1 MRPPITPGDYLGR
14 ADSRDVAYLF
24 RSHDLEHWEYVH
36 PFYEG
41 GRFTEGGEDIGCPDF
56 FPLGDRHVLLFTSHL
71 RGAQYYVGR
80 YADRRFEA
88 QRHMRFTMAETER
101 LGVFAEGLTLRD
113 DRDRRILFGRVHE
126 GVYGHVQRTWG
137 WAGVITLPM
146 EMTLSDRG
154 QVQVAPVPELETLR
168 RDHREVA
175 DIDVAAGA
183 DLPLEM
189 VSGDRLEL
197 AASFQW
203 QDAEE
208 FGLKVRCSP
217 DGREQTLIRV
227 RATDWVAYR
236 DPQQQRRRQAELIV
250 DTSRSSVSPEVA
262 DRGTQRC
269 PVEVGDDGRVELR
282 VFVDRSMVEV
292 FAGGEHYLVK
302 RIYPASRQA
311 TGVQLFARGGH
322 ARLLRLDAWEM
333 QPIWPVEG

>member
-1 MRPPITPGDYLGR
+1 M
-14 ADSRDVAYLF
+14 
-24 RSHDLEHWEYVH
+24 
-36 PFYEG
+36 
-41 GRFTEGGEDIGCPDF
+41 
-56 FPLGDRHVLLFTSHL
+56 LLFTSHL

-80 YADRRFEA
+80 YADQRFVA
-88 QRHMRFTMAETER
+88 QRHKRFTFAETER

-113 DRDRRILFGRVHE
+113 EQGRRILFGRVHE
-126 GVYGHVQRTWG
+126 GVHGHVQRAWG

-146 EMTLSDRG
+146 VLTLSEQG
-154 QVQVAPVPELETLR
+154 GVQVAPVPELETLR
-168 RDHREVA
+168 REHREVA
-175 DIDVAAGA
+175 DLDIAAGA
-183 DLPLEM
+183 DLPLEA

-197 AASFQW
+197 AVSFQW

-227 RATDWVAYR
+227 RATDWVGYR
-236 DPQQQRRRQAELIV
+236 DPQQPRRRRAELIV

-269 PVEVGDDGRVELR
+269 PLEVGDDGKVELR

-302 RIYPASRQA
+302 RVYPASREA
-311 TGVQLFARGGH
+311 TGVQLFARGGG

-333 QPIWPVEG
+333 QPIWPLEA